1 MTKDARMT
9 VLYPFSWIFGMDNLD
24 QLLQEAISA
33 ISQTDDLKNLDH
45 YRVHYLGK
53 KGKITESLKTLGQLS
68 PEQRPLMGQKVNV
81 IKEKIQALIEERS
94 TVLEQKQIAEQL
106 ANESIDV
113 TLPGRFQS
121 LGTIHP
127 VTKTRQRIENLFK
140 QMGFITMDGPEIEDG
155 FHNFEALNIPE
166 FHPARAMQDTFYF
179 ADETLLRT
187 HTSPIQVRYMK
198 NNPPPI
204 RMIAMGR
211 VYRRDFDLTHTPM
224 FHQVEGLMVDEGVSF
239 ADLRSIL
246 TQFLHA
252 FFEAELPIRFR
263 ASYFPFT
270 EPSAEVDMGCQN
282 CSQKGCRICKNTGW
296 LEVLGCGMVHP
307 NVLRFV
313 DIDSE
318 KYTGWA
324 FGAGLD
330 RLTMLRYGITDLR
343 ALFENDVR
351 FLKQF

>member
-1 MTKDARMT
+1 MTD
-9 VLYPFSWIFGMDNLD
+9 LD
-24 QLLQEAISA
+24 HLLEQATTEILQAP
-33 ISQTDDLKNLDH
+33 DLKNLDH

-53 KGKITESLKTLGQLS
+53 KGKLTESLKNLGQL
-68 PEQRPLMGQKVNV
+68 PPDQRPLQGQKVNIV
-81 IKEKIQALIEERS
+81 KEKIQELIQAREN
-94 TVLEQKQIAEQL
+94 LLQQHQISEKL
-106 ANESIDV
+106 AKESIDV
-113 TLPGRFQS
+113 TLPGRTQFQ
-121 LGTIHP
+121 GTIHP
-127 VTKTRQRIENLFK
+127 VTQTRERIENLFK

-155 FHNFEALNIPE
+155 YHNFEALNIPLL
-166 FHPARAMQDTFYF
+166 HPARAMQDTFYF

-187 HTSPIQVRYMK
+187 HTSPVQVRLMESS
-198 NNPPPI
+198 PLPI

-224 FHQVEGLMVDEGVSF
+224 FHQVEGLMIDEGVSF
-239 ADLRSIL
+239 ADLRSVL

-270 EPSAEVDMGCQN
+270 EPSAEVDMACQN
-282 CSQKGCRICKNTGW
+282 CAQKGCRICKNSGW

-307 NVLRFV
+307 NVFRSV
-313 DIDSE
+313 GIDSE
-318 KYTGWA
+318 RYTGWA

-343 ALFENDVR
+343 ALFENDLR
-351 FLKQF
+351 FLSQF

>member
-1 MTKDARMT
+1 MTE
-9 VLYPFSWIFGMDNLD
+9 LD
-24 QLLQEAISA
+24 QLLDQA
-33 ISQTDDLKNLDH
+33 TDEIKKASDLKSLDD

-53 KGKITESLKTLGQLS
+53 KGKVTESLKELGKLS
-68 PEQRPLMGQKVNV
+68 PEERPAMGQKVNV
-81 IKEKIQALIEERS
+81 VKEKIQSLIQEREAL
-94 TVLEQKQIAEQL
+94 LQKDQIASQL
-106 ANESIDV
+106 AKESIDV
-113 TLPGRFQS
+113 TLSGRKQS

-127 VTKTRQRIENLFK
+127 VTKTRERIENLFK
-140 QMGFITMDGPEIEDG
+140 QMGFITMDGPEIEDEY
-155 FHNFEALNIPE
+155 HNFEALNIPE
-166 FHPARAMQDTFYF
+166 THPARAMQDTFYF
-179 ADETLLRT
+179 PDSTLLRT

-198 NNPPPI
+198 DNKPPI
-204 RMIAMGR
+204 RMVAMGR

-224 FHQVEGLMVDEGVSF
+224 FHQIEGLMVDEGVSF

-270 EPSAEVDMGCQN
+270 EPSAEVDMGCVN

-307 NVLRFV
+307 NVLENV
-313 DIDSE
+313 GIDSE
-318 KYTGWA
+318 RYTGWA

-343 ALFENDVR
+343 SLFENDIR